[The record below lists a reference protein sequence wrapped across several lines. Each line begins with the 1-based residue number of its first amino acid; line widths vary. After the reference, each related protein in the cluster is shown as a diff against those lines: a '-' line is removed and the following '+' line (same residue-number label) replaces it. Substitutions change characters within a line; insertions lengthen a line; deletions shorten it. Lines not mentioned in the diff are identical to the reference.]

1 MRLAI
6 ISDIHEDLVRLKR
19 IIGKIDK
26 KGYDSLVCLGDISGF
41 SLPYYK
47 YEKTRNAKACLDL
60 VREKCHI
67 IIPGNH
73 DLHAAGK
80 IPELSDIFPFPENW
94 YEMDAGERRE
104 LAGDELWLHADDLAY
119 GYGPDDLE
127 FFRGLP
133 EYEILETPELNI
145 FLSHYASPNLSGF
158 RKKFYTTEREF
169 STHFQEMEKHACL
182 LAFIGHA
189 HPRGFFEVS
198 ENAFRHFTYRKHK
211 MAKFPAIIGVPPVT
225 RHKYRSGFCIFDSR
239 KSLVKAYR

>member
-47 YEKTRNAKACLDL
+47 YEKTRNAKACLTWSARNAIL
-60 VREKCHI
+60 SS
-67 IIPGNH
+67 PGIMTCMQQE
-73 DLHAAGK
+73 K

-94 YEMDAGERRE
+94 YEMDTGIAGSWQVTSF
-104 LAGDELWLHADDLAY
+104 GCMPMTWTY

-158 RKKFYTTEREF
+158 RKKFYTMGE
-169 STHFQEMEKHACL
+169 SSATHFQEMEKHDCL

-189 HPRGFFEVS
+189 HPQG
-198 ENAFRHFTYRKHK
+198 
-211 MAKFPAIIGVPPVT
+211 I
-225 RHKYRSGFCIFDSR
+225 
-239 KSLVKAYR
+239 L